1 MLKTIGAAVGGVLCI
16 TAGRYLYNLYCTY
29 ISVCKKIEAI
39 ELRNKTAAITYYD
52 NYVVITYEHLNTQ
65 YRVSLPYDRAL
76 IAKMSN
82 FYVTA
87 EKGEHAIDISQAG
100 GIPYLVSANDL
111 NVDYIR
117 VYDMDKAEERIYRND
132 TIPLFGIE

>member
-1 MLKTIGAAVGGVLCI
+1 MLKTIGATVGGLLCI
-16 TAGRYLYNLYCTY
+16 TAGRYIYNFYCTY
-29 ISVCKKIEAI
+29 VNVCKKIEAI
-39 ELRNKTAAITYYD
+39 ELYTNTASIKYYD
-52 NYVVITYEHLNTQ
+52 NYVVITYEHLNTP

-87 EKGEHAIDISQAG
+87 EKGEHVIDISQAG

-117 VYDMDKAEERIYRND
+117 VYDMDEQEERIYKND